1 MGSIVSTLRRSNS
14 KYILALFAIAFLYHR
29 FPKNNNNKRRKKKK
43 KENKLEDGKGKKR
56 LKTSVVKSK
65 IWNMLLPKTFT
76 SSGAIEILQLIALY
90 IIRIPVLLDLS
101 DIVKEGDRVL
111 FTRDVAAYWI
121 TFRRFLI
128 SAVSQTVIQEI
139 STYLKK
145 NLELKWREKVT
156 KKLHE
161 NYFDKSNYYHVET
174 IVSDVDARM
183 TEDVEQTTTGYAD
196 FLNAALF
203 NGTTGL
209 FYLSKLWYE
218 YGFFY
223 AASPFIYIIVAQ
235 FTASKLVPMNFGI
248 FRTLS
253 SAKAKY
259 RNAQTRL
266 VVHSE
271 AIAALNGANREQE
284 ILDDLFDSMNSIQRT
299 VYDKLLY
306 FTGCNQF
313 FLRHLLGVVVGWF
326 VIGPG
331 VFTNTSAD
339 TMSIQAIANVRA
351 EVGYQFILFI
361 QVMYSAAMG
370 NRMFTAY
377 NKIQGPASRIVEL
390 FQALKGVTKRDAA
403 EQDANFKDD
412 NCIAFES
419 VDVFTPTGNLL
430 VKNLTFEVNG
440 NNDSLLLTGHNG
452 AGKSSIFRCLAGLWK
467 IPTGEITKPMSKIN
481 SSSLSGDVFY
491 LPQKPYN
498 VVGTLVDQLTY
509 PASANESDELSMEY
523 LKDILGKVELGY
535 LADRKGAFTD
545 DTNWEDALSLG
556 EKQRLAIA
564 RLLHHK
570 PKFAILDECTSGV
583 AAGMEKYLYL
593 LLNEMD
599 ISYIT
604 ISHRPI
610 LEGMHCKLL
619 CINGDAEKTY
629 TYKILRTPEEL
640 KEELNAGLKAEMGV
654 GVGEAT
660 ASNISTNA
668 AGGGGGGSG
677 SERRKS
683 LLLHQRSQPYS
694 NLLED
699 RTDRTDT
706 MKRTFESGNSIEAMM
721 KLLDEKGLPR
731 NWKQKVL
738 MVFGGIIGQALMTDV
753 QLFFETEIF
762 RALFQRDQMLFIRTA
777 AFGVLGALGMAAV
790 TSFAEN
796 AQNMLEVDL
805 KESLTKKFMSSYMAK
820 AGFYSLKSVD
830 GRITDP
836 EARISDDLNEFVEM
850 LSSLV
855 LEVIKPLTTITWL
868 GYRLSRSVGVGGA
881 SSLYAYLFAAGI
893 LTRVTMPDF
902 KSLVAKKNKELG
914 TYKYSHSSVR
924 THCESIAFFGGGDRE
939 KAIAWK
945 RFQGVLKVEKEKV
958 WADFWFGNIK
968 SFFVRQMPD
977 RVQQH
982 LRFQFAI
989 NNFQDDSKI
998 FADGGAALSMGQHM
1012 IWGVQN
1018 AVKRSVN
1025 DLVEVSDKF
1034 NNLSGVIFRL
1044 YEMQLAI
1051 EELPTP
1057 AFRASSKKAKMIAK
1071 RNKDNN
1077 KVDLM
1082 IDTKP
1087 LNPTIQIKNLDVV
1100 TPTGQCLC
1108 SNINVDID
1116 KDNRLLVT
1124 GPNASGKTSFF
1135 RVMGGLWPVYPSKDG
1150 QINIQGDLFLV
1161 PQRVYSVTGTL
1172 LDQVTYP
1179 IKVEEKDVTDTLI
1192 EEAQALLDLVGIGYL
1207 VGRDGGWNIVRKFED
1222 VLSLGEQQRLGMAR
1236 LFFHNPSFAVLDE
1249 CTDAVSVDVEER
1261 LYKAAV
1267 SKNIVCI
1274 TISKRLALVD
1284 FHETELNLG
1293 GDNKDGFVVKKL

>member
-1 MGSIVSTLRRSNS
+1 MGGILSTLRKSNS
-14 KYILALFAIAFLYHR
+14 KYVLVLLAIAFLYHR
-29 FPKNNNNKRRKKKK
+29 SPKNRKKRKRK
-43 KENKLEDGKGKKR
+43 KELAHMEQKKGSGKKIPS
-56 LKTSVVKSK
+56 SVVKSK
-65 IWNMLLPKTFT
+65 IWNILLPKTWT
-76 SSGAIEILQLIALY
+76 SAGTSEILQLIVLY

-111 FTRDVAAYWI
+111 FTRDRSAYWK
-121 TFRRFLI
+121 TFRRFLL
-128 SAVSQTVIQEI
+128 SAVSQTVIQEL

-145 NLELKWREKVT
+145 KIELKWREKVT
-156 KKLHE
+156 KKIHA

-183 TEDVEQTTTGYAD
+183 TEDVEKTTTGYAN

-203 NGTTGL
+203 NGTTGI
-209 FYLSKLWYE
+209 FYLLKLWFE
-218 YGFFY
+218 YGIFY
-223 AASPFIYIIVAQ
+223 AASPFIYIVVAQ
-235 FTASKLVPMNFGI
+235 FAASKLVPMNFGI
-248 FRTLS
+248 FRTLA

-259 RNAQTRL
+259 RNAQTRI

-271 AIAALNGANREQE
+271 AIAALNGAAREKE
-284 ILDDLFDSMNSIQRT
+284 ILDELFDSMNSVQRT
-299 VYDKLLY
+299 VYNKLLY

-313 FLRHLLGVVVGWF
+313 FLRHLLAVVVGWF
-326 VIGPG
+326 VIGQG
-331 VFTNTSAD
+331 VFTNTAAA
-339 TMSIQAIANVRA
+339 TASIKAIANVRA
-351 EVGYQFILFI
+351 EVGYQFILFS

-377 NKIQGPASRIVEL
+377 NKIQGPAFRIVEL
-390 FQALKGVTKRDAA
+390 LQALKDVTKRDAA
-403 EQDANFKDD
+403 EQDANFKDN
-412 NCIAFES
+412 NCIAFEK

-430 VKNLTFEVNG
+430 VKNLTFEVTG

-467 IPTGEITKPMSKIN
+467 IPAGEITKPMSKIN
-481 SSSLSGDVFY
+481 PNSLSGDVFY

-498 VVGTLVDQLTY
+498 VVGTLIDQLIY
-509 PASANESDELSMEY
+509 PASANECEELSIEY
-523 LKDILGKVELGY
+523 LKRILSKVELSY

-583 AAGMEKYLYL
+583 ATSMEKYLYL
-593 LLNEMD
+593 LLNEMN

-604 ISHRPI
+604 ISHRPM

-619 CINGDAEKTY
+619 CINGDADKTY
-629 TYKILRTPEEL
+629 TYKILRTSEEL
-640 KEELNAGLKAEMGV
+640 KAELNAGLRAEIGEGV
-654 GVGEAT
+654 GLGGVP
-660 ASNISTNA
+660 SNKFLDKSD
-668 AGGGGGGSG
+668 GGN
-677 SERRKS
+677 SERKKS
-683 LLLHQRSQPYS
+683 LSLDERSHPYQNILLDH
-694 NLLED
+694 LD
-699 RTDRTDT
+699 RTNK
-706 MKRTFESGNSIEAMM
+706 MKAVFKSGNSIEAMM
-721 KLLDEKGLPR
+721 KVLDQKGLPKK
-731 NWKQKVL
+731 WKQKVL
-738 MVFGGIIGQALMTDV
+738 MVFGGIVGQAFMTDL

-762 RALFQRDQMLFIRTA
+762 RSLFQRDQMLFFRTA
-777 AFGVLGALGMAAV
+777 FFGVLGALGMSAV

-805 KESLTKKFMSSYMAK
+805 KEALTKKFMSSYMAK
-820 AGFYSLKSVD
+820 AAFYSLKSVD
-830 GRITDP
+830 GRVNDP

-868 GYRLSRSVGVGGA
+868 GYRLSRSVGIAGA

-893 LTRVTMPDF
+893 LTRYTMPDF
-902 KSLVAKKNKELG
+902 KSLVAKKNEQLG
-914 TYKYSHSSVR
+914 MYKFSHSSVR

-939 KAIAWK
+939 KDIAWK
-945 RFQGVLKVEKEKV
+945 RFQGVLEVEREKA
-958 WADFWFGNIK
+958 WADLWFGHIK

-989 NNFQDDSKI
+989 NNFQDDSRI
-998 FADGGAALSMGQHM
+998 FEDGGAALSMGQHM

-1044 YEMQLAI
+1044 YEMQIAI
-1051 EELPTP
+1051 DELPAP
-1057 AFRASSKKAKMIAK
+1057 AFRSSSS
-1071 RNKDNN
+1071 RNGGNN
-1077 KVDLM
+1077 AGVT
-1082 IDTKP
+1082 IDAKP
-1087 LNPTIQIKNLDVV
+1087 LNPTIQIKNLDIV
-1100 TPTGQCLC
+1100 TPTGKCLC
-1108 SNINVDID
+1108 SHID
-1116 KDNRLLVT
+1116 LKVNQTNRLLVT

-1135 RVMGGLWPVYPSKDG
+1135 RVMGGLWPVYPSKTG
-1150 QINIQGDLFLV
+1150 EINIEGDLFLV

-1179 IKVEEKDVTDTLI
+1179 MKIKEKDVTDELI
-1192 EEAQALLDLVGIGYL
+1192 NEAQELLDLVGIGYL

-1236 LFFHNPSFAVLDE
+1236 LFFHNPSFAILDE

-1274 TISKRLALVD
+1274 TISKRLALID

-1293 GDNKDGFVVKKL
+1293 GNNGDGFIVKKL